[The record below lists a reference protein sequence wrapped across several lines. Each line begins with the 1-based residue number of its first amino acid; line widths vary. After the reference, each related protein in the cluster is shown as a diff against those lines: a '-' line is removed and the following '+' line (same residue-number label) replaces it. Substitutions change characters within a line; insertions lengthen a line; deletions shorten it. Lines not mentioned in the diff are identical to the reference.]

1 MEWGVLFVVVL
12 GVLLGFIVL
21 QASLSARHWRRVI
34 AEGDGEALKEALD
47 DAFDSWRTA
56 RPPRGQPAADWQGLQ
71 SAALI
76 AADRDRCRAS
86 LLAGADV
93 RVVENRREH
102 AGSARDVGRRIA
114 VAMAERLLYEIPH
127 VHFTEVQIDVFALDG
142 DSGDSDDTGDDAG
155 QRCVLTTRVTREAA
169 TLSEWDL
176 AEPPEILAGWSTREA
191 SPGSSVD
198 PDRDALISSERPGRG
213 ALAGGGGAMTVFR
226 FFTAGESHGRG
237 LTAIVEGV
245 PHGLP
250 LTEDQI
256 AADLRRRQ
264 GGYGRGKRQ
273 QIEQDRARITS
284 GVRHGRTIGSPIAL
298 WIENADHDNANW
310 RVRMAVEEVEEE
322 VERVT
327 LLRPGHADLAG
338 TQKYGTD
345 DVRPI
350 LERSSARE
358 TAARVAVGAIAR
370 ALLAELGVTMHS
382 HTIAIG
388 DVTVPSQTEPSQ
400 AQPSQAQPAQAQPA
414 QAQPAQAQPAQAQ
427 PAQAQPAQTSKTID
441 WEAVEASPVR
451 VADAA
456 AGERMVAAIDAAQEN
471 LDTLG
476 GVFEVR
482 ASGLPIGLGS
492 HVQWDRRLDGRI
504 AQAFMSIN
512 AVKGVEIGDA
522 FTNAGR
528 PGSTVQDV
536 ILPADQWRSGPWDR
550 ASNRAGGLEGGMTN
564 GQEVVVRA
572 ALKPI
577 STTPR
582 RLPTADLLSG
592 EAATSFYERSDTC
605 VVPAAGVIGEAML
618 AIVLAG
624 AALEKFGGDHVDE
637 LRRNCRAFVDSVGP
651 REPRA

>member
-1 MEWGVLFVVVL
+1 M
-12 GVLLGFIVL
+12 
-21 QASLSARHWRRVI
+21 
-34 AEGDGEALKEALD
+34 
-47 DAFDSWRTA
+47 TA
-56 RPPRGQPAADWQGLQ
+56 
-71 SAALI
+71 
-76 AADRDRCRAS
+76 
-86 LLAGADV
+86 
-93 RVVENRREH
+93 
-102 AGSARDVGRRIA
+102 
-114 VAMAERLLYEIPH
+114 
-127 VHFTEVQIDVFALDG
+127 
-142 DSGDSDDTGDDAG
+142 
-155 QRCVLTTRVTREAA
+155 
-169 TLSEWDL
+169 
-176 AEPPEILAGWSTREA
+176 
-191 SPGSSVD
+191 
-198 PDRDALISSERPGRG
+198 
-213 ALAGGGGAMTVFR
+213 FR

-245 PHGLP
+245 PGGLP

-298 WIENADHDNANW
+298 WIENADHQNANW
-310 RVRMAVEEVEEE
+310 RVRMAVEEVDEE

-338 TQKYGTD
+338 TQKYGYD

-358 TAARVAVGAIAR
+358 TAARVAVGAVGR
-370 ALLAELGVTMHS
+370 ALLAELGVTVRS

-388 DVTVPSQTEPSQ
+388 EVTVQSESQPSPPPEAQS
-400 AQPSQAQPAQAQPA
+400 QPSQSQPPEA
-414 QAQPAQAQPAQAQ
+414 
-427 PAQAQPAQTSKTID
+427 ID

-482 ASGLPIGLGS
+482 AAGLPIGLGS

-522 FTNAGR
+522 FENARR
-528 PGSTVQDV
+528 PGSAVQDV
-536 ILPADQWRSGPWDR
+536 ILPADQWCSGPWDR

-564 GQEVVVRA
+564 GQEVVVRV

-577 STTPR
+577 STVPR

-592 EAATSFYERSDTC
+592 EEATSFYERSDTC

-618 AIVLAG
+618 AIVLAD

-637 LRRNCRAFVDSVGP
+637 LRRNCQAFVDSVGP